1 MADEENLTPEE
12 LAARSRAYDPKDV
25 EATYYNYWLSGGY
38 FQAPIREGEQP
49 FTIVIPPPNVTGA
62 LHMGH
67 ALDNT
72 VQDILIRYHRMK
84 GVPTLWLPGTDH
96 AGLATQIKVEEVLRK
111 EEGLTRHDLGREK
124 FVERVWQWKA
134 RYGDTIKHQLEKL
147 GASCDWSR
155 ERFTM
160 DEGCSQAVRTV
171 FVQLHKKGLVYKG
184 TRITNWCPQ
193 DQTAL
198 SDIEIEHEDERG
210 NLWYF
215 RYPLADDSGFVQVAT
230 TRPETMLGD
239 TAIAVAP
246 GDERYA
252 ALIGKQV
259 RHPATGQ
266 LIPIIADEM
275 VDPAFGTGA
284 VKVTPFHDP
293 NDYEFGQRHGVEAIQ
308 VIGLKGEITAAGG
321 KYAGL
326 DRFDCRKRLV
336 ADLAEQGFLVKVE
349 EHTHSPGRCQRCDT
363 VVEPLISTQWFVKMK
378 PLAEPAMQAVIDGRI
393 RIVPE
398 RFVKVYLQWLENI
411 QDWCISRQIFWG
423 HRIPVWYCQECG
435 HQTVAL
441 SDPTACEKCG
451 SAKIEQDP
459 DCLDTWFSSALWPFS
474 TLGWPEQTSDL
485 AYFYPT
491 SVLVTG
497 YDILF
502 FWVARMIFSGLEF
515 TGQAPFH
522 TVLLH
527 GLVRDSEGRKMSKSL
542 GNGIDPLE
550 VIDQYGADA
559 LRFMLINGT
568 TPGNDMR
575 FYWEKVE
582 EARNFANKLWN
593 VRRFVLSN
601 IQDMNPQ
608 GSRSDLQLEDE
619 WILSR
624 LNQVTAEVTG
634 LLEEYQLGEAARRLY
649 DFTWDEFCDW
659 YLEMIKPRL
668 YRRGEN
674 AASRNTAQMVVVYV
688 FENVLRLLHP
698 FMPFISE
705 AIWQYLPHVGKS
717 ITVAPWPQ
725 SREDSNFPE
734 SVARVRLVMEAV
746 RAVRSMRAEMNV
758 PPGKPVQLVIHCHN
772 KETFD
777 GLWSGQDHI
786 YDLARA
792 EDVTILMA
800 QEKKPEQ
807 AATAVISGAD
817 VYLPLAGLIDI
828 EKEMARLRKD
838 LANVA
843 ADLEKTRTKLANPH
857 FLEKA
862 RPDAVSKERD
872 KAVELTRRSETL
884 EQRLQMLGG
893 Q

>member
-1 MADEENLTPEE
+1 M
-12 LAARSRAYDPKDV
+12 
-25 EATYYNYWLSGGY
+25 
-38 FQAPIREGEQP
+38 
-49 FTIVIPPPNVTGA
+49 
-62 LHMGH
+62 
-67 ALDNT
+67 
-72 VQDILIRYHRMK
+72 
-84 GVPTLWLPGTDH
+84 
-96 AGLATQIKVEEVLRK
+96 
-111 EEGLTRHDLGREK
+111 
-124 FVERVWQWKA
+124 
-134 RYGDTIKHQLEKL
+134 
-147 GASCDWSR
+147 
-155 ERFTM
+155 
-160 DEGCSQAVRTV
+160 
-171 FVQLHKKGLVYKG
+171 
-184 TRITNWCPQ
+184 
-193 DQTAL
+193 
-198 SDIEIEHEDERG
+198 
-210 NLWYF
+210 
-215 RYPLADDSGFVQVAT
+215 
-230 TRPETMLGD
+230 
-239 TAIAVAP
+239 
-246 GDERYA
+246 
-252 ALIGKQV
+252 
-259 RHPATGQ
+259 
-266 LIPIIADEM
+266 
-275 VDPAFGTGA
+275 
-284 VKVTPFHDP
+284 
-293 NDYEFGQRHGVEAIQ
+293 
-308 VIGLKGEITAAGG
+308 
-321 KYAGL
+321 
-326 DRFDCRKRLV
+326 
-336 ADLAEQGFLVKVE
+336 
-349 EHTHSPGRCQRCDT
+349 
-363 VVEPLISTQWFVKMK
+363 
-378 PLAEPAMQAVIDGRI
+378 
-393 RIVPE
+393 
-398 RFVKVYLQWLENI
+398 
-411 QDWCISRQIFWG
+411 
-423 HRIPVWYCQECG
+423 WYCQECG

-777 GLWSGQDHI
+777 GLWWGQDHI

-792 EDVTILMA
+792 EDVTIMMA